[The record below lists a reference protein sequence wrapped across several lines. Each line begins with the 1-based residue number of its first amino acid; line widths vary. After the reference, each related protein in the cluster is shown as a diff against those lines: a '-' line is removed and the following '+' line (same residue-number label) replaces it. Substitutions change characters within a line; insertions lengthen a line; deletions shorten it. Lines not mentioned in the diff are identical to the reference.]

1 MSTSL
6 NERQRAAIEHVHGP
20 MLVLAGAGTGKTT
33 VLVERIARLIAKHH
47 AKPGEILALTFSDAA
62 AEQMA
67 DRVRQKLVESDTTGL
82 QATTFHGYCYGLLM
96 RSGVGF
102 RVLTKEDLHI
112 YLRRRLRK
120 LPLDYYLPA
129 ANPGQFLESL
139 LEFFDRCHDEQV
151 TPADYQ
157 AYVQKVWTG
166 EAAPPRVSS
175 SKAAN
180 ALSPEQVLA
189 RCQEIASVFH
199 RVEEMLARDG
209 YGTFGHMITRAA
221 ELLRGSPELLSREQA
236 GARFLLFDEF
246 QDVNTAQLELAQQL
260 AGKSKN
266 IFGVG
271 DPDQAIYRFRGASA
285 AAFKEFA
292 RRFPETKTVVL
303 KENQR
308 SRTAVLKCAAGVIR
322 NNPATHYLAD
332 GPDKGWQRE
341 ELVSARDQRARRQ
354 GSEVQLLPVE
364 IVVAG
369 SDDEEANDV
378 ARRIEALGNSS
389 SPGTRDGARSYP
401 RIGVLYRQHAHR
413 KALVNELAAR
423 GVPFTVLGINAL
435 ETREVRDLLACLRVA
450 TSLADSSSLFRIA
463 AQPMFGIDAVRMR
476 EVLANA
482 GRDADF
488 MSVLDDVPG
497 GDEVRVAAEE
507 AWAFARENQFD
518 TMATL
523 EFILQRF
530 RFDASGPAVVAF
542 RDFVAGWR
550 EKPFVR
556 TGELAEFLEYM
567 DHFPEAGGTIEVAA
581 GGDAS
586 DPEVVRLMSAHAA
599 KGLEFDHVFVL
610 RMAQGSFPTNFRERL
625 FEFPAELR
633 KGLVPESDNKQI
645 HREEERRLFYV
656 AMTRARESL
665 TICAR
670 PGKSRRDP
678 RPQGFVRELVDHT
691 DAQCWQQG
699 CAEPFAVDL
708 AAAEAARPSEGVG
721 GWMLLPPPD
730 PPRTSNL
737 SATAIEYYE
746 ACPLKFRIDRD
757 WRIPGQIAAAMHYG
771 NAVHTVLKD
780 YFESVRA
787 GRPKSAEE
795 VVQCLTDCLR
805 TMHFDDPYQ
814 RDLYQRDGG
823 QQLREFVRLCRGQA
837 PADVIGTERTF
848 EITIGG
854 VPVRGRVDRLD
865 RIDGRRVAVVDYKTG
880 TPRTE
885 RDARE
890 SLQLSIYAIAAREHW
905 GFEPERLVF
914 YNLRDNTEVVATR
927 NEADLDQ
934 AREQVKEVATR
945 IAEGHFEPKPGFHCR
960 RCRYWSIC
968 PATEERLYSIATAQA
983 AKVN

>member
-1 MSTSL
+1 
-6 NERQRAAIEHVHGP
+6 

-33 VLVERIARLIAKHH
+33 VLVERIAHLIGKHH

-62 AEQMA
+62 AVEMA
-67 DRVRQKLVESDTTGL
+67 ERVRQKLSGIDSTGL
-82 QATTFHGYCYGLLM
+82 RATTFHGYCYGLLM
-96 RSGVGF
+96 RSEVSF
-102 RVLTKEDLHI
+102 RVLTKEDLYI
-112 YLRRRLRK
+112 YLRRRLRE
-120 LPLDYYLPA
+120 LPLDCYLPA

-151 TPADYQ
+151 APADYR
-157 AYVQKVWTG
+157 AYVQKVWTR

-189 RCQEIASVFH
+189 RCQEIASVF
-199 RVEEMLARDG
+199 RQVEEMLARDG

-221 ELLRGSPELLSREQA
+221 QLLREDPEVLRREQA
-236 GARFLLFDEF
+236 GARFLLIDEF

-260 AGKSKN
+260 AGKSQN

-303 KENQR
+303 KDNQR
-308 SRTAVLKCAAGVIR
+308 SRTAVLKCAAGVIS
-322 NNPATHYLAD
+322 NNPVTHFATE
-332 GPDKGWQRE
+332 GSSSGWERE
-341 ELVSARDQRARRQ
+341 ELVSAREGRARRK
-354 GSEVQLLPVE
+354 GVEVLLLPVE
-364 IVVAG
+364 IVVAE
-369 SDDEEANDV
+369 SDEEEANHL
-378 ARRIEALGNSS
+378 ARRIEALCNTS
-389 SPGTRDGARSYP
+389 SPGLKDRAGAYP

-423 GVPFTVLGINAL
+423 GIPFTVLGMNAL
-435 ETREVRDLLACLRVA
+435 ETREVRDLLAGLRVA
-450 TSLADSSSLFRIA
+450 TSLADSGSLFRIA
-463 AQPMFGIDAVRMR
+463 ALPMFGLDPVRMR

-482 GRDADF
+482 GRGADF
-488 MSVLDDVPG
+488 MSVLDNVPD

-507 AWAFARENQFD
+507 AWAVARENQFD
-518 TMATL
+518 TIATL
-523 EFILQRF
+523 EFILDRF
-530 RFDASGPAVVAF
+530 RFDAGAPAVVAF
-542 RDFVAGWR
+542 RNFIAGWR
-550 EKPFVR
+550 KKPLVR

-567 DHFPEAGGTIEVAA
+567 DYFPDAGGSIEVAA
-581 GGDAS
+581 SGDAS
-586 DPEVVRLMSAHAA
+586 DPEVVRLMTAHAA

-633 KGLVPESDNKQI
+633 KGLVPESDDKQI
-645 HREEERRLFYV
+645 HRQEERRLFYV

-670 PGKSRRDP
+670 PGKGRRHP
-678 RPQGFVRELVDHT
+678 RPQGFVRELMDNT
-691 DAQCWQQG
+691 DGQYWQQG
-699 CAEPFAVDL
+699 CAGPFAVDL
-708 AAAEAARPSEGVG
+708 AAAEAAMANQGVG
-721 GWMLLPPPD
+721 AWMLLPPPD
-730 PPRTSNL
+730 PPRIATL

-746 ACPLKFRIDRD
+746 TCPLKFRIDRD

-780 YFESVRA
+780 YFESLRA
-787 GRPKSAEE
+787 GRPKSEEE
-795 VVQCLTDCLR
+795 VAQCLTECLR

-814 RDLYQRDGG
+814 RELYQRDGG
-823 QQLREFVRLCRGQA
+823 QQLREFVRLCRAQA
-837 PADVIGTERTF
+837 PNDVIGTERTF
-848 EITIGG
+848 EITLGG
-854 VPVRGRVDRLD
+854 VPVRGRVDRMD
-865 RIDGRRVAVVDYKTG
+865 RIEGSRVAVVDYKTG
-880 TPRTE
+880 TPRSE
-885 RDARE
+885 KDARD

-905 GFEPERLVF
+905 GLEPERLVF

-927 NEADLDQ
+927 NEEDLAQ
-934 AREQVKEVATR
+934 AREQVKEVAAR
-945 IAEGHFEPKPGFHCR
+945 ITEGHFEPKPGFHCR

-968 PATEERLYSIATAQA
+968 PATEERLYTIPTAQA